1 MCDNRHDC
9 ADSSDENPVECGL
22 LYGSKE
28 IADKI
33 VRNAIERK
41 QQRLSSSASNS
52 SGVDLTPPAVP
63 RNQSLTLNMTCGK
76 SITTQKYLFLKE
88 I

>member
-1 MCDNRHDC
+1 MCDSRNDC

-33 VRNAIERK
+33 VRNAIEKK
-41 QQRLSSSASNS
+41 QQRLISAVSNA
-52 SGVDLTPPAVP
+52 SGADSTTSMVP
-63 RNQSLTLNMTCGK
+63 RNQSLTLNMTCG
-76 SITTQKYLFLKE
+76 E
-88 I
+88 